1 MEKSEIQSYVET
13 THRNYLEM
21 ANESLAELDTL
32 SNDEITLKEFHLKKA
47 TEYVNK
53 ADAVMRVLDFIN
65 RQK

>member
-1 MEKSEIQSYVET
+1 MEKSELRSYVET
-13 THRNYLEM
+13 SHKNYLKL

-32 SNDEITLKEFHLKKA
+32 SDNEITLKEFHLKKA

-65 RQK
+65 KQK